1 MKNIYGIVLTTT
13 ALLFSGTVGA
23 QSRLTLKNR
32 SAVRT
37 TNLVNVA
44 ALPHH
49 GSANAQR
56 GGGAPTNDECTGA
69 VNQDLAVGSSVTF
82 SGDNTGATDNGEGLT
97 MPAVWEMFT
106 TTECANLELSYCGT
120 TPPFGNG
127 FVSIYQGCPFTS
139 NIAAGSF
146 NDTTC
151 TDGNFTLFYT
161 GVPAGIYY
169 YAVML
174 DSANNAV
181 GPYTITVSASA
192 CAAPPAND
200 ECIDAEALTVAAAGD
215 CASSMVTGNNS
226 SSVNSTGDPTCDAS
240 TAGYQDVWYSF
251 NSGSDTVVSV
261 DLTNIGGTDW
271 AFTVQ
276 ATCDF
281 GAEISCVINP
291 AAPVE
296 VSVTANTDY
305 LVRVYANVQ
314 YGLGGEF
321 TLCVSQIAVVYGY
334 CIPEPVNGV
343 TDGDFIS
350 NVTLGSIN
358 NATGGD
364 NAYEDYTAQSTMLEQ
379 GASYNLSISSGDYG
393 DDYYAAWIDYNGDST
408 FQATEKLGE
417 FDGTN
422 PQEVITLPFTVP
434 VDAPVGITRLRV
446 RGVYGAVDMD
456 ACTDYFYGE
465 TEDYHVDITL
475 ATGVREL
482 NSTDVSVF
490 PNPTQGDITISGAD
504 LSGTVNF
511 ELTDMTG
518 RVVYKDQKSM
528 TANQPVTLPLNGK
541 LAQGTYSLR
550 VITANGISSRPVM
563 IK

>member
-1 MKNIYGIVLTTT
+1 MTNDRAPRGTADALAVGDTLTFTGDNT
-13 ALLFSGTVGA
+13 NATEGGDFEPGSGLDGFGPVVWHKFSTSECTNVTVSYCATSPGFG
-23 QSRLTLKNR
+23 
-32 SAVRT
+32 
-37 TNLVNVA
+37 NVA
-44 ALPHH
+44 AF
-49 GSANAQR
+49 
-56 GGGAPTNDECTGA
+56 
-69 VNQDLAVGSSVTF
+69 LARTCP
-82 SGDNTGATDNGEGLT
+82 ATDADYVLYSTGD
-97 MPAVWEMFT
+97 F
-106 TTECANLELSYCGT
+106 
-120 TPPFGNG
+120 
-127 FVSIYQGCPFTS
+127 
-139 NIAAGSF
+139 
-146 NDTTC
+146 TTC
-151 TDGNFTLFYT
+151 TAGANATLHFNNLA
-161 GVPAGIYY
+161 AGEYY
-169 YAVML
+169 FPVLMDTAV
-174 DSANNAV
+174 AV
-181 GPYTITVSASA
+181 GPYSIDVSATA
-192 CAAPPAND
+192 CAGFPAND
-200 ECIDAEALTVAAAGD
+200 ECIDAEALTVAAAGE

-226 SSVNSTGDPTCDAS
+226 SSANSTGDPTCDAS

-314 YGLGGEF
+314 YGVGGEF

-482 NSTDVSVF
+482 NLSLIHISE
-490 PNPTQGDITISGAD
+490 PT
-504 LSGTVNF
+504 
-511 ELTDMTG
+511 
-518 RVVYKDQKSM
+518 
-528 TANQPVTLPLNGK
+528 
-541 LAQGTYSLR
+541 
-550 VITANGISSRPVM
+550 RPY
-563 IK
+563 